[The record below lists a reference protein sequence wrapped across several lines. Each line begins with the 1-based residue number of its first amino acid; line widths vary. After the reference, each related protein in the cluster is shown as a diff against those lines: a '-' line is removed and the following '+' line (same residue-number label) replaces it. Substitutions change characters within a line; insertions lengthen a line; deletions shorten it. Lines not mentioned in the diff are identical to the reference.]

1 MIFSPVFV
9 ISEEPTCLD
18 QVVDYSS
25 GGVPIHLGKIADSM
39 SEWEGSIAEQL
50 SLTPA
55 DVAAINTKHPS
66 ELRLQMYVHIFIRY
80 TFKELVYRNE

>member
-1 MIFSPVFV
+1 MIFSSVFV
-9 ISEEPTCLD
+9 ISDEPTCLD

-50 SLTPA
+50 GLTPA

-80 TFKELVYRNE
+80 TFKN

>member
-1 MIFSPVFV
+1 MIFSPLFV
-9 ISEEPTCLD
+9 VSDEPTCLD

-50 SLTPA
+50 GLTSA
-55 DVAAINTKHPS
+55 EVAAIKTEHSSKLQLQKYVYS
-66 ELRLQMYVHIFIRY
+66 LYIQEL
-80 TFKELVYRNE
+80 

>member
-9 ISEEPTCLD
+9 ISEEPTYLD
-18 QVVDYSS
+18 QIVDYSS

-50 SLTPA
+50 GLTPA
-55 DVAAINTKHPS
+55 DVAAINTKYLS
-66 ELRLQMYVHIFIRY
+66 ELCLQMYVHIFIRY
-80 TFKELVYRNE
+80 TFKN